1 MAISDETIQQA
12 EARMTE
18 IRRTGAAVSARYD
31 KHAGRIVIALD
42 KGVELTF
49 PPHLAEGLGNA
60 SADDL
65 AEIELSPS
73 GLGLYWPRL
82 DADLYVPALL
92 QGMFGSK
99 TWMAAQLGAAGGK
112 TRSAAKTAAAQ
123 ENGRKGGRPRKVTA

>member
-12 EARMTE
+12 EARMAET
-18 IRRTGAAVSARYD
+18 RRTGAAVSARYD
-31 KHAGRIVIALD
+31 QRADRVVIALD
-42 KGVELTF
+42 TGVELAF
-49 PPHLAEGLGNA
+49 PPHLAEGLGEA

-73 GLGLYWPRL
+73 GLGLHWPRL

-92 QGMFGSK
+92 QGLFGSK

-112 TRSAAKTAAAQ
+112 TRSAAKTAAAR